1 MQNEKKKMALAK
13 AASNAVKSNGSKQT
27 TKSAPAAKTPA
38 AQKAAVKNA
47 QDLKVKALQAKAK
60 AAKSKFQSSKMRDE
74 NTPMPLAKGEYS
86 ARIMRS
92 ALKSLGES
100 GKGIMDV
107 ERQSNKEVKEWNDM
121 WRPRTKQDSAAYGNK
136 HPYETDPIKYKE
148 VRKSKLGKKK

>member
-1 MQNEKKKMALAK
+1 MPNEKKKMALAK

-74 NTPMPLAKGEYS
+74 NTPMPLAKGEYR

-92 ALKSLGES
+92 SLKGLGAS
-100 GKGIMDV
+100 GKEIMNNESYD
-107 ERQSNKEVKEWNDM
+107 NKDIADWNESM
-121 WRPRTKQDSAAYGNK
+121 RPRTKADSAF
-136 HPYETDPIKYKE
+136 PSTRSLQVEPIKYKE
-148 VRKSKLGKKK
+148 VRKSKMPKKK